1 MESSRWLWYRDMKT
15 LLFVDCCIRR
25 EASRTRKLAEAFLSH
40 LPEGW
45 QVETVTLMDEPLM
58 PLMEG
63 GFAQRDELLQKGD
76 LHHRRF
82 DYAWQFQKAD
92 AILIAAPFY
101 DLSIPAL
108 LKVYIENVSVDGI
121 TFLCDAEGLRGGCRA
136 KCMTFLTSRGGFY
149 DDSPDEMGSRYME
162 AMCRFFG
169 TGTYRCIAADGV
181 DLDPAKT
188 PSILV
193 AACEQAAQ
201 AARDL

>member
-1 MESSRWLWYRDMKT
+1 MKT
-15 LLFVDCCIRR
+15 LLFIDCCIRR
-25 EASRTRKLAEAFLSH
+25 EASRTRKLAEAFLDN

-45 QVETVTLMDEPLM
+45 RVEKVTLMDEPLL

-76 LHHRRF
+76 FAHRRF
-82 DYAWQFQKAD
+82 DYAWQFQRAD

-121 TFLCDAEGLRGGCRA
+121 TFLCDEQGLRGACRA
-136 KCMTFLTSRGGFY
+136 SSMTFLTSRGGFY
-149 DDSPDEMGSRYME
+149 DNSPDEMGSRYME

-169 TGTYRCIAADGV
+169 TGVYRSIAADGV
-181 DLDPAKT
+181 DMDPSKT
-188 PSILV
+188 PGILA
-193 AACEQAAQ
+193 AACER
-201 AARDL
+201 AARAAKAL

>member
-1 MESSRWLWYRDMKT
+1 MKT

-25 EASRTRKLAEAFLSH
+25 EASRTRKLAEAFLNN

-45 QVETVTLMDEPLM
+45 RVEKVTLMDEPLL

-63 GFAQRDELLQKGD
+63 GFAQREELLQRGD
-76 LHHRRF
+76 FSHRRF

-121 TFLCDAEGLRGGCRA
+121 TFECDER
-136 KCMTFLTSRGGFY
+136 
-149 DDSPDEMGSRYME
+149 PDEMGSRYME
-162 AMCRFFG
+162 ALCRFFG
-169 TGTYRCIAADGV
+169 TGVYRCVAADGV
-181 DLDPAKT
+181 DMDPSKT
-188 PSILV
+188 PAIL
-193 AACEQAAQ
+193 AEACERAAK
-201 AARDL
+201 AAREL

>member
-1 MESSRWLWYRDMKT
+1 MKT

-25 EASRTRKLAEAFLSH
+25 DHSRTGMLATAFLEH

-45 QVETVTLMDEPLM
+45 QVERLCLMDEPLQ

-63 GFAQRDELLQKGD
+63 GFLQREALLKAGD

-82 DYAWQFQKAD
+82 DYAWQFQRAD

-121 TFLCDAEGLRGGCRA
+121 TFTCDERGLHGNCRGE
-136 KCMTFLTSRGGFY
+136 KMIFVTSRGGFY
-149 DDSPDEMGSRYME
+149 EGSPEEMGSRYME

-169 TGTYRCIAADGV
+169 TGEYTCIAADGV
-181 DLDPAKT
+181 DIDPRQTPAILQEAIETAATAAKG
-188 PSILV
+188 L
-193 AACEQAAQ
+193 
-201 AARDL
+201 

>member
-1 MESSRWLWYRDMKT
+1 MKT

-25 EASRTRKLAEAFLSH
+25 EASRTRKLAEAFLNN

-45 QVETVTLMDEPLM
+45 RVEKVTLMDEPLL

-63 GFAQRDELLQKGD
+63 GFWQREELLQAGD
-76 LHHRRF
+76 LKHRRF
-82 DYAWQFQKAD
+82 DYAWQFQRAD

-121 TFLCDAEGLRGGCRA
+121 TFLCDAEGLRGNCRA
-136 KCMTFLTSRGGFY
+136 RSMTFLTSRGGFY
-149 DDSPDEMGSRYME
+149 DGSLDEMGSRYME

-181 DLDPAKT
+181 DMDPAQT
-188 PSILV
+188 PGIL
-193 AACEQAAQ
+193 AEACERAAQ
-201 AARDL
+201 AALAL

>member
-1 MESSRWLWYRDMKT
+1 MKT

-25 EASRTRKLAEAFLSH
+25 EASRTRKLAEAFLDN

-45 QVETVTLMDEPLM
+45 RVETVTLMDEPLL
-58 PLMEG
+58 PLREG
-63 GFAQRDELLQKGD
+63 WFAQREELLKQGD

-82 DYAWQFQKAD
+82 DYAWQFQNAD

-121 TFLCDAEGLRGGCRA
+121 TFECDANGLRGACRA
-136 KCMTFLTSRGGFY
+136 ESMTFLTSRGGFY

-169 TGTYRCIAADGV
+169 TGVYRCVAADGV
-181 DLDPAKT
+181 DMDPTKT
-188 PSILV
+188 PSIM
-193 AACEQAAQ
+193 ADACQRAAQ
-201 AARDL
+201 AAKAL

>member
-1 MESSRWLWYRDMKT
+1 MKT
-15 LLFVDCCIRR
+15 LLYVDCCIRR
-25 EASRTRKLAEAFLSH
+25 EASRTRKLAEAFLSS

-45 QVETVTLMDEPLM
+45 RVEKVTLMDEPLL

-63 GFAQRDELLQKGD
+63 GFAQREELLQRGD
-76 LHHRRF
+76 FAHRRF

-121 TFLCDAEGLRGGCRA
+121 TFRGACRA
-136 KCMTFLTSRGGFY
+136 QSMTFLTSRGGFY

-162 AMCRFFG
+162 ALCRFFG
-169 TGTYRCIAADGV
+169 TGVYRCVAADGV
-181 DLDPAKT
+181 DMDPAQT
-188 PSILV
+188 PAIL
-193 AACEQAAQ
+193 AEACERAAK
-201 AARDL
+201 AAREL

>member
-1 MESSRWLWYRDMKT
+1 MKT
-15 LLFVDCCIRR
+15 LLYVDCCIRR
-25 EASRTRKLAEAFLSH
+25 EQSRTRLLAEAFLDD

-45 QVETVTLMDEPLM
+45 TVETVTLMDEPLL

-63 GFAQRDELLQKGD
+63 GFLQRDELLTKGD

-121 TFLCDAEGLRGGCRA
+121 TFLCDENGLRGNCRA
-136 KCMTFLTSRGGFY
+136 GSMTFLTSRGGFY
-149 DDSPDEMGSRYME
+149 DGSPDEMGSRYME
-162 AMCRFFG
+162 ALCRFFG
-169 TGTYRCIAADGV
+169 TGAYRCVAADGV
-181 DLDPAKT
+181 DMDPTKT
-188 PSILV
+188 PAIM
-193 AACEQAAQ
+193 ADACERAAQ
-201 AARDL
+201 AAREL

>member
-1 MESSRWLWYRDMKT
+1 MKT

-25 EASRTRKLAEAFLSH
+25 EASRTRKLAEAFLAH
-40 LPEGW
+40 VPEGW
-45 QVETVTLMDEPLM
+45 TVEQVTLMDEPLL

-63 GFAQRDELLQKGD
+63 WFRQREELLQQGD
-76 LHHRRF
+76 LHPRRF
-82 DYAWQFQKAD
+82 DYAWQFQRAD

-121 TFLCDAEGLRGGCRA
+121 TFECDANGLRGACRA
-136 KCMTFLTSRGGFY
+136 ESMTFLTSRGGFY

-162 AMCRFFG
+162 ALCRFFG

-181 DLDPAKT
+181 DMDPEKT
-188 PSILV
+188 PAIL
-193 AACEQAAQ
+193 ADACEQAAR
-201 AARDL
+201 AAREL

>member
-1 MESSRWLWYRDMKT
+1 MKT

-25 EASRTRKLAEAFLSH
+25 EASRTRKLAEAFLDN
-40 LPEGW
+40 LPKGW
-45 QVETVTLMDEPLM
+45 RVETVTLMDEPLL

-63 GFAQRDELLQKGD
+63 GFAQREELLQKGD

-121 TFLCDAEGLRGGCRA
+121 TFLCDEQGMRGNCRA
-136 KCMTFLTSRGGFY
+136 RSMTFLTSRGGFY

-169 TGTYRCIAADGV
+169 TGAYRCVAADG
-181 DLDPAKT
+181 LDMDPEKT
-188 PSILV
+188 PAILER
-193 AACEQAAQ
+193 ACEQAGE
-201 AARDL
+201 AAKELK